1 MGEAENRQTAERVFR
16 AINDR
21 DVSLFHD
28 QFHADSVIDFPQSG
42 ERIVGDENRRSVYG
56 SFPGRANVNRI
67 LTGGDLAVVE
77 ANVDYAE
84 TKDWRAVFVYEFR
97 DGKIERAT
105 CYWAA
110 PFEPAESRAEWV
122 ERIDT

>member
-28 QFHADSVIDFPQSG
+28 QFHAHSVIDFPQSG
-42 ERIVGDENRRSVYG
+42 ENRRSVYS
-56 SFPGRANVNRI
+56 SFPGRANVTRI
-67 LTGGDLAVVE
+67 LTGGDLAIVE
-77 ANVDYAE
+77 ATVDYAE
-84 TKDWRAVFVYEFR
+84 TKDWRALFVYEFR
-97 DGKIERAT
+97 DGKIEKAT

-110 PFEPAESRAEWV
+110 PFEPAGSRAEWV
-122 ERIDT
+122 ERMDA